1 MKRAALFCILSN
13 LSISLLVYG
22 SHIKHPYSR
31 VDLTIAKQANFLQSW
46 WHWRRFLG
54 RKPSVQLALL
64 VILLMWLLHFK
75 SSKMLKVLSM
85 DFSLLVRECADLV
98 GRSSSISVSCSLC
111 NISLRWISCN
121 ICRPKVLVIWDL
133 LGEFD
138 GLVAILFLCIGGSHR
153 QRVWRRIWHIQEG
166 HLCGIRIVVVP
177 ILCLVVMPEST
188 WALSECLPST
198 TTLIVRFCRND
209 DSHWCIFP

>member
-98 GRSSSISVSCSLC
+98 GRSSSISVSCPLC
-111 NISLRWISCN
+111 NISLRWISCPF
-121 ICRPKVLVIWDL
+121 IAPSSCDLRSSWRVWWSCCDFISLYKRQSSAKSLTWDL
-133 LGEFD
+133 T
-138 GLVAILFLCIGGSHR
+138 H
-153 QRVWRRIWHIQEG
+153 
-166 HLCGIRIVVVP
+166 
-177 ILCLVVMPEST
+177 
-188 WALSECLPST
+188 
-198 TTLIVRFCRND
+198 
-209 DSHWCIFP
+209 